1 MRQRTIWLTKL
12 FLAGVII
19 AAAPARGT
27 DDLTGGPSPEI
38 RAEIQ
43 YAEALQKLGMPDYME
58 IVLDRLI
65 KKHPEAKPLIKVLRL
80 QSMISRGKF
89 AEVLEIIAR
98 EPNQNSQ
105 DAWAMRL
112 SLADGYYAWGK
123 YPQAEEIYVS
133 FFKAFPKPPAGLND
147 FFINSAYKYA
157 QMQLVLGKDE
167 EAITAYK
174 NVLKAKVEEHIKRQ
188 VMSETA
194 ELMLKVAQAK
204 PAKDR
209 AALLKEIDELAT
221 DILWVQDIWFGKAI
235 VIMAQAKALQ
245 GDIPAAM
252 KLVKD
257 YTPQLKQIHDILV
270 EQELESLSPM
280 ANCRYMLG
288 SIMWKEAQKLIEE
301 GGDKAKIIDLLAGK
315 AKPKGGRESGA
326 YKHFVNVFIGY
337 PSSKWAADAGEQVD
351 RIKAVLEGYG
361 AEINTPVTPEKMDEV
376 RRYQFL
382 GARAL
387 FNQNQFANAVDA
399 YVKVLNRFPEGETS
413 VAALGELSRCYVET
427 EDDLMVD
434 TTVRYLSER
443 FGGDHALQGKAGD
456 QVLRVGGTYG
466 ERGLDERKE
475 AVYEIYFDNFKQHP
489 MAAALVYQ
497 HGNRHYREERYAA
510 ALPYYQ
516 RIVEDY
522 SDSPSYLSTLKQI
535 TYCQLKMEDVKG
547 ELQALNVYAKALS
560 KERRPGHEYLRT
572 QFRMASAYQRVG
584 GKYLASA
591 IKRYNAVIKLVE
603 AKDPKYEPT
612 TEDAEKNADVM
623 QGCLFFKAVCYTQLK
638 SEDAAKTKAYQ
649 LAAIKTL
656 QQLIDT
662 FPTSRYA
669 APALSQIGTL
679 WTILEKPDEAQEALK
694 RLQSEYPETPE
705 AQNALFMLGK
715 SLLDLGM
722 RKRAIDV
729 FRDMFS
735 GDGKYSNSQILTA
748 GTELLKAGE
757 YDISLQAF
765 DQVLAA
771 TEERVYVEKAMMG
784 KGQVMVERKEYKK
797 ASDVLQNML
806 DKYPNS
812 GMTVEASLQLS
823 RCYAQLAQ
831 DEADDDKRLDFFNR
845 AVLAM
850 TKARKY
856 DKSAGFRARSDVVIA
871 NLILLKAAAETEF
884 GDESKAKTYHG
895 QAISTL
901 QALMM
906 LGDANDKDARPHIE
920 DAFATCLPLLIE
932 AEHWQ
937 EAMDDSDSY
946 LETFGNGGR
955 YASEVRRIRS
965 KAKTKLA
972 VSGAEVGATDGAAE
986 EIEEEEGDDL
996 IESPAEPEAGAA
1008 DEKPEAEAA
1017 AAN

>member
-1 MRQRTIWLTKL
+1 M
-12 FLAGVII
+12 I
-19 AAAPARGT
+19 AAAPAQGA

-38 RAEIQ
+38 KAEIQ

-58 IVLDRLI
+58 KVLDRLI
-65 KKHPEAKPLIKVLRL
+65 KKHPEAKPLIKVLKL

-89 AEVLEIIAR
+89 AEVLEIIAK

-123 YPQAEEIYVS
+123 YAEAEEIYNS
-133 FFKAFPKPPAGLND
+133 FFKAFPKPPEGLND

-157 QMQLVLGKDE
+157 QMQLVLGNDE
-167 EAITAYK
+167 GAITAYK
-174 NVLKAKVEEHIKRQ
+174 NVLKAKVEDHIKRQ

-204 PAKDR
+204 PAADR
-209 AALLKEIDELAT
+209 AALLKEIDKLTT

-235 VIMAQAKALQ
+235 VILAQVRAMQ
-245 GDIPAAM
+245 NDIPGAM
-252 KLVKD
+252 KLIKD
-257 YTPQLKQIHDILV
+257 YTPQLKAIHDVLA
-270 EQELESLSPM
+270 EQDLESLSPM

-288 SIMWKEAQKLIEE
+288 SIMWKEAQTLIEE
-301 GGDKAKIIDLLAGK
+301 GGDQAKIIELLAGK
-315 AKPKGGRESGA
+315 AKPKGGREAGA
-326 YKHFVNVFIGY
+326 LSHLVNVFAGY

-351 RIKAVLEGYG
+351 RIETVLKGYG
-361 AEINTPVTPEKMDEV
+361 ATIKTSVTPEKMAEV
-376 RRYQFL
+376 RRYQFQ

-387 FNQNQFANAVDA
+387 FSQNQFANAVNA
-399 YVKVLNRFPEGETS
+399 YLKVLNRFPEGETS

-434 TTVRYLSER
+434 TTVHYLSER
-443 FGGDHALQGKAGD
+443 FGGEHALQGKAGD

-466 ERGLDERKE
+466 ERGNDERKE
-475 AVYEIYFDNFKQHP
+475 AIYEVYFDNFKQHP
-489 MAAALVYQ
+489 MAASLVYQ
-497 HGNRHYREERYAA
+497 YGNRHYREERYAA

-516 RIVEDY
+516 RIAEDY
-522 SDSPSYLSTLKQI
+522 SNSPSYLSALKQI
-535 TYCQLKMEDVKG
+535 SYCQFKMEDVKG
-547 ELQALNVYAKALS
+547 ELQALNAYSKALS
-560 KERRPGHEYLRT
+560 KERTPGHEYIRT

-591 IKRYNAVIKLVE
+591 IKRYNAVIKRVE

-612 TEDAEKNADVM
+612 TEDAQKNADVM

-638 SEDAAKTKAYQ
+638 SEDAAKVKAYQ
-649 LAAIKTL
+649 LVAIKAL
-656 QQLIDT
+656 QQLVDT
-662 FPTSRYA
+662 YPKSRYA

-679 WTILEKPDEAQEALK
+679 WTIMEKPDEAQEALK
-694 RLQSEYPETPE
+694 RLQSKYPETPE

-735 GDGKYSNSQILTA
+735 GQGKYSNSQILTA
-748 GTELLKAGE
+748 GNELLKAGE

-765 DQVLAA
+765 DRVLAA

-784 KGQVMVERKEYKK
+784 KGQVMVERKEYDK
-797 ASDVLQNML
+797 AAGVLQNML

-823 RCYAQLAQ
+823 RCYGELAQ
-831 DEADDDKRLDFFNR
+831 GEADDDKRLDLFNK

-850 TKARKY
+850 TKARQH

-871 NLILLKAAAETEF
+871 KLILLKAAAETEF
-884 GDESKAKTYHG
+884 GDEAKAKTYRG
-895 QAISTL
+895 KAISTL

-906 LGDANDKDARPHIE
+906 LGDTNDKDARPHIE

-937 EAMDDSDSY
+937 EALDDCDSY
-946 LETFGNGGR
+946 FEIFGQSGR
-955 YASEVRRIRS
+955 YASEVRRVRS

-972 VSGAEVGATDGAAE
+972 VSGAADGTADGSAE
-986 EIEEEEGDDL
+986 EPEEEEGDD
-996 IESPAEPEAGAA
+996 IMDAPAKPEAG
-1008 DEKPEAEAA
+1008 EAEEKAEAETA